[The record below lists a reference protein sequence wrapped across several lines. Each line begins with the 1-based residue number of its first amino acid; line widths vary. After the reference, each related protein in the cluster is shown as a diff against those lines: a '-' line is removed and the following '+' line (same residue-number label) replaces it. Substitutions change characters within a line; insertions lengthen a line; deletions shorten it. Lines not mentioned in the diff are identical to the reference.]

1 MSQQLPKYTTILPKS
16 QQNFIQKKRAPSAKF
31 KSLKLVPGTGL
42 EPAHL
47 AVYAPKAYVSANSTI
62 RAYPNYNIKF
72 QRSEIFSPT
81 LTNLNFSLG
90 QSPRGKVGYEHAS
103 YQC

>member
-16 QQNFIQKKRAPSAKF
+16 QQNFTQKTRPKRKNF
-31 KSLKLVPGTGL
+31 KSLRLVPGTGL

-62 RAYPNYNIKF
+62 RAYYNYTIKY
-72 QRSEIFSPT
+72 QRGEIFK
-81 LTNLNFSLG
+81 F
-90 QSPRGKVGYEHAS
+90 KY
-103 YQC
+103 YF